1 MNNQMQVYSVR
12 LEGVRPLLF
21 DRYAG
26 DNQTKLSPENKF
38 YLGQDQQ
45 LIIPALNIFSLLAA
59 ENTKSAAKMFFGKQ
73 WSKIAQGIKAHV
85 DIDPYEIPILDE
97 NNQPIRFNGFT
108 GGKVEVIHH
117 VARLAKGVPNPK
129 ERPKLNLPWALEFNL
144 SYLANKDAT
153 VANVRQAI
161 EEGGSIGL
169 GTFRPFFG
177 TYRMTRFE
185 LTAGE

>member
-1 MNNQMQVYSVR
+1 MSNPMQIYAVR

-38 YLGQDQQ
+38 YLGEGQR

-59 ENTKSAAKMFFGKQ
+59 ENTKSAAKLIFGKQ
-73 WSKIAQGIKAHV
+73 WSKVAQGIKAHV
-85 DIDPYEIPILDE
+85 DIDPFEIPILDE
-97 NNQPIRFNGFT
+97 NNQPVVFSGFGNG
-108 GGKVEVIHH
+108 KLEIVHH

-144 SYLANKDAT
+144 SYLQNKDAT
-153 VANVRQAI
+153 IGNVRQAI
-161 EEGGSIGL
+161 EVGGSIGL
-169 GTFRPFFG
+169 GTFRPFYG

-185 LTAGE
+185 QVG